1 LNGETP
7 LNNADIGRFKQ
18 RDPYA
23 TAKKRQ
29 ATALKALTHHSGF
42 AARM

>member
-1 LNGETP
+1 LGGS
-7 LNNADIGRFKQ
+7 NNVIPTQ
-18 RDPYA
+18 LQ
-23 TAKKRQ
+23 KKRQ